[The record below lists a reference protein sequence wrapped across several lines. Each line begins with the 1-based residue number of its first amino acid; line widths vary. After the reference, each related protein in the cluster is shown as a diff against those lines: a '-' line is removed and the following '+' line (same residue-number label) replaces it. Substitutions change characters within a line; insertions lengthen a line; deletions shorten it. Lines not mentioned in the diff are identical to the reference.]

1 MNGIDE
7 KLDAKKDEA
16 PTIDSWEAAFAALEQ
31 RNKKEPEETPAGRD
45 GQPDAGESGQAEGT
59 SGSDVEPMAEGQS
72 DDAQLD
78 GADTGGSGA
87 ADGAAGETV
96 SEFDYS
102 AEEVNETISSIESS
116 IEDQA
121 VSDVANAMKASGK
134 IRVTRDGKL
143 GASINDPDI
152 YTKDEDGVPTYI
164 NPETGRPFT
173 GDNPRA
179 QAKQWVDD
187 YNAEL
192 EQAFNKIAK
201 QRIDELKKEKEPIVR
216 TLKFAETYKKL
227 NDVQRDMLDSL
238 IEDYEVKDEDGKSY
252 WLKGLEYDILVTY
265 DKPRG
270 GLSILPQF
278 LKKVQGGYVYL
289 AMWDLMNDYV
299 LRSSAI
305 GLISYPTTDGIYLVD
320 NGVWMGEISGFIF
333 GVYDSQDEE
342 ASFMGYT
349 DAVAAIRLIKKTIEE

>member
-16 PTIDSWEAAFAALEQ
+16 PAIDSWEAAFAALEQ
-31 RNKKEPEETPAGRD
+31 RNKKELEETPADRD
-45 GQPDAGESGQAEGT
+45 GQPDAGESGQAEST
-59 SGSDVEPMAEGQS
+59 SGSDAELVAQGQS

-78 GADTGGSGA
+78 GTDAGGSSA
-87 ADGAAGETV
+87 VDGAAGETV

-201 QRIDELKKEKEPIVR
+201 QRIDELKKENEPIVR

-238 IEDYEVKDEDGKSY
+238 IEDYEVKDEDGNAIGYSCD
-252 WLKGLEYDILVTY
+252 L
-265 DKPRG
+265 DKALAQVNRQISKLTERG
-270 GLSILPQF
+270 KALHPKQEKPAPTEPALDMPQSTGSSENKPPQF
-278 LKKVQGGYVYL
+278 KSLAEAMSWSQDQMLKKG
-289 AMWDLMNDYV
+289 
-299 LRSSAI
+299 R
-305 GLISYPTTDGIYLVD
+305 
-320 NGVWMGEISGFIF
+320 
-333 GVYDSQDEE
+333 
-342 ASFMGYT
+342 
-349 DAVAAIRLIKKTIEE
+349 K

>member
-1 MNGIDE
+1 MDGIDE

-45 GQPDAGESGQAEGT
+45 GQPDAEGSGEAEGT
-59 SGSDVEPMAEGQS
+59 SGSDAEPVAEGQS

-78 GADTGGSGA
+78 GTDAGGSSA
-87 ADGAAGETV
+87 VNGAAGETV

-121 VSDVANAMKASGK
+121 ISDVANAMKASGK

-201 QRIDELKKEKEPIVR
+201 QRIDELKKENEPIVR

-238 IEDYEVKDEDGKSY
+238 IEDYEVKDEDGNAIGYSCD
-252 WLKGLEYDILVTY
+252 L
-265 DKPRG
+265 DKALAQVNRQIAKLTERG
-270 GLSILPQF
+270 KALHPKQEKPAPTEPALDMPQSTGSSENKPPQF
-278 LKKVQGGYVYL
+278 KSLAEAMSWSQDQMLKKG
-289 AMWDLMNDYV
+289 
-299 LRSSAI
+299 R
-305 GLISYPTTDGIYLVD
+305 
-320 NGVWMGEISGFIF
+320 
-333 GVYDSQDEE
+333 
-342 ASFMGYT
+342 
-349 DAVAAIRLIKKTIEE
+349 K

>member
-1 MNGIDE
+1 
-7 KLDAKKDEA
+7 
-16 PTIDSWEAAFAALEQ
+16 
-31 RNKKEPEETPAGRD
+31 
-45 GQPDAGESGQAEGT
+45 
-59 SGSDVEPMAEGQS
+59 MAEGQS

-78 GADTGGSGA
+78 GTDTGGSSA
-87 ADGAAGETV
+87 VDGAAGETV

-201 QRIDELKKEKEPIVR
+201 QRIDELKKENEPIVR

-238 IEDYEVKDEDGKSY
+238 IEDYEVKDDDGNAIGYSCD
-252 WLKGLEYDILVTY
+252 L
-265 DKPRG
+265 DKALAQVNRQISKLTERG
-270 GLSILPQF
+270 KALHPKQEKPAPTEPALDMPQSTGSSENKPPQF
-278 LKKVQGGYVYL
+278 KSLEE
-289 AMWDLMNDYV
+289 AMAW
-299 LRSSAI
+299 
-305 GLISYPTTDGIYLVD
+305 
-320 NGVWMGEISGFIF
+320 
-333 GVYDSQDEE
+333 SQDQQLKQRK
-342 ASFMGYT
+342 S
-349 DAVAAIRLIKKTIEE
+349 R

>member
-1 MNGIDE
+1 MDGIDE

-16 PTIDSWEAAFAALEQ
+16 PAIDSWEAAFAALEQ
-31 RNKKEPEETPAGRD
+31 RNKKEPEETPANRD
-45 GQPDAGESGQAEGT
+45 GQPDAEGSGEAEGT
-59 SGSDVEPMAEGQS
+59 SGSDAEPVAQGQS

-78 GADTGGSGA
+78 DTDTGGSSA

-102 AEEVNETISSIESS
+102 AEEVTETISAIESS

-238 IEDYEVKDEDGKSY
+238 IEDYEVKDEDGNAIGYSCD
-252 WLKGLEYDILVTY
+252 L
-265 DKPRG
+265 DKALAQVNRQISKLTERG
-270 GLSILPQF
+270 KALHPKQEKPAPTEPALDMPQSTGSSENKPPQF
-278 LKKVQGGYVYL
+278 KSL
-289 AMWDLMNDYV
+289 
-299 LRSSAI
+299 
-305 GLISYPTTDGIYLVD
+305 
-320 NGVWMGEISGFIF
+320 
-333 GVYDSQDEE
+333 EE
-342 ASFMGYT
+342 AMEWSQNQQLKQRKG
-349 DAVAAIRLIKKTIEE
+349 R

>member
-1 MNGIDE
+1 MDGIDE

-16 PTIDSWEAAFAALEQ
+16 PAIDSWEAAFAALEQ
-31 RNKKEPEETPAGRD
+31 RNKKEPEETPADRD
-45 GQPDAGESGQAEGT
+45 GQPDTGESGQAEGT
-59 SGSDVEPMAEGQS
+59 SGSDAEPVAEGQS

-78 GADTGGSGA
+78 GTNTGGSSA
-87 ADGAAGETV
+87 VDGAAGETV

-102 AEEVNETISSIESS
+102 AEEVTETISSIVSS
-116 IEDQA
+116 IEYQA

-238 IEDYEVKDEDGKSY
+238 IEDYEVKDKDGNAIGYSCD
-252 WLKGLEYDILVTY
+252 L
-265 DKPRG
+265 DKALAQVNRQISKLTERG
-270 GLSILPQF
+270 KALHPKQEKPAPTEPALDMPQSTGSSENKPPQF
-278 LKKVQGGYVYL
+278 KSLAEAMSWSQDQMLKKGGK
-289 AMWDLMNDYV
+289 
-299 LRSSAI
+299 R
-305 GLISYPTTDGIYLVD
+305 
-320 NGVWMGEISGFIF
+320 
-333 GVYDSQDEE
+333 
-342 ASFMGYT
+342 
-349 DAVAAIRLIKKTIEE
+349 

>member
-1 MNGIDE
+1 MDGIDE

-16 PTIDSWEAAFAALEQ
+16 PAIDSWEAAFAALEQ
-31 RNKKEPEETPAGRD
+31 RNKKESEEAPANRD
-45 GQPDAGESGQAEGT
+45 GQPDAGEFGQAEGT
-59 SGSDVEPMAEGQS
+59 SGSDAEPVAEGQS

-78 GADTGGSGA
+78 GTNAGGSGA
-87 ADGAAGETV
+87 TDGAAGETV

-102 AEEVNETISSIESS
+102 AEELNETISSIESS

-238 IEDYEVKDEDGKSY
+238 IEDYEVKDEDG
-252 WLKGLEYDILVTY
+252 
-265 DKPRG
+265 
-270 GLSILPQF
+270 
-278 LKKVQGGYVYL
+278 
-289 AMWDLMNDYV
+289 N
-299 LRSSAI
+299 AI
-305 GLISYPTTDGIYLVD
+305 GYSCDLDKALAQVNRQISKLTERGKALHPKQEKPAPTEPALDMPQSTGSSENKPPEFKSLAEAMS
-320 NGVWMGEISGFIF
+320 W
-333 GVYDSQDEE
+333 SQDQ
-342 ASFMGYT
+342 MLKQRKG
-349 DAVAAIRLIKKTIEE
+349 R

>member
-1 MNGIDE
+1 MDGIAE
-7 KLDAKKDEA
+7 NLDAKKDKA
-16 PTIDSWEAAFAALEQ
+16 PAIDSWEAAFAALEQ
-31 RNKKEPEETPAGRD
+31 RNKKEPEEAPADRD

-59 SGSDVEPMAEGQS
+59 SGSNAEPVAEGQS

-78 GADTGGSGA
+78 GSNAGGSSA
-87 ADGAAGETV
+87 ADGATGETV

-102 AEEVNETISSIESS
+102 AEEVTETISSIESS

-121 VSDVANAMKASGK
+121 VSDVANAMKVSGK

-238 IEDYEVKDEDGKSY
+238 IEDYEVKDEDGNAIGYSCD
-252 WLKGLEYDILVTY
+252 L
-265 DKPRG
+265 DKALAQVNRQISKLTERG
-270 GLSILPQF
+270 KALHPKQEKPAPTEPALDMPQSTGSNENKPPQF
-278 LKKVQGGYVYL
+278 KNLAEAMSWSQDQMLKKG
-289 AMWDLMNDYV
+289 
-299 LRSSAI
+299 R
-305 GLISYPTTDGIYLVD
+305 
-320 NGVWMGEISGFIF
+320 
-333 GVYDSQDEE
+333 
-342 ASFMGYT
+342 
-349 DAVAAIRLIKKTIEE
+349 K

>member
-16 PTIDSWEAAFAALEQ
+16 PAIDSWEAAFAALEQ
-31 RNKKEPEETPAGRD
+31 RNKKEPEETPADRD

-59 SGSDVEPMAEGQS
+59 SGSDAEAVAQGQP

-78 GADTGGSGA
+78 GADDGGSSA
-87 ADGAAGETV
+87 ADGAAGEAV

-102 AEEVNETISSIESS
+102 AEEVNKTISSIESS

-201 QRIDELKKEKEPIVR
+201 QRIDELKKESEPIVR

-238 IEDYEVKDEDGKSY
+238 IEDYEVKDEDGNAIGYSCD
-252 WLKGLEYDILVTY
+252 L
-265 DKPRG
+265 DKALAQVNRQISKLTERG
-270 GLSILPQF
+270 KALHPKQEKPAPTEPALDMPQSTGSSENKPPQF
-278 LKKVQGGYVYL
+278 KSL
-289 AMWDLMNDYV
+289 
-299 LRSSAI
+299 
-305 GLISYPTTDGIYLVD
+305 
-320 NGVWMGEISGFIF
+320 
-333 GVYDSQDEE
+333 EE
-342 ASFMGYT
+342 AMEWSQNQQLKQRK
-349 DAVAAIRLIKKTIEE
+349 VR

>member
-16 PTIDSWEAAFAALEQ
+16 PAIDSWEAAFAALEQ
-31 RNKKEPEETPAGRD
+31 RNKKESEETPADRD
-45 GQPDAGESGQAEGT
+45 GQPDAEGSGEAEGT
-59 SGSDVEPMAEGQS
+59 SGSDAEPVAQGQS

-192 EQAFNKIAK
+192 EQAFNKIAQ
-201 QRIDELKKEKEPIVR
+201 QRIDELKKENEPIVR

-238 IEDYEVKDEDGKSY
+238 IEDYEVKDEDGNAIGYSCD
-252 WLKGLEYDILVTY
+252 L
-265 DKPRG
+265 DKALAQVNRQISKLTERG
-270 GLSILPQF
+270 KALHPKQEKPAPTEPALDMPQSTGSSENKPPQF
-278 LKKVQGGYVYL
+278 KSLAEAMSWSQDQMLKKG
-289 AMWDLMNDYV
+289 
-299 LRSSAI
+299 R
-305 GLISYPTTDGIYLVD
+305 
-320 NGVWMGEISGFIF
+320 
-333 GVYDSQDEE
+333 
-342 ASFMGYT
+342 
-349 DAVAAIRLIKKTIEE
+349 K

>member
-16 PTIDSWEAAFAALEQ
+16 PAIDSWEAAFAALEQ

-59 SGSDVEPMAEGQS
+59 SGSDAEPVAEGQS

-78 GADTGGSGA
+78 GTNTGGGST

-201 QRIDELKKEKEPIVR
+201 QRIDELKKENEPIVR

-238 IEDYEVKDEDGKSY
+238 IEDYEVKDEDGNAIGYSCD
-252 WLKGLEYDILVTY
+252 L
-265 DKPRG
+265 DKALAQVNRQISKLTERG
-270 GLSILPQF
+270 KALHPKQEKPAPTEPSLDMPQSTGSSENKPPQF
-278 LKKVQGGYVYL
+278 KSLAEAMSWSQDQMLKKG
-289 AMWDLMNDYV
+289 
-299 LRSSAI
+299 R
-305 GLISYPTTDGIYLVD
+305 
-320 NGVWMGEISGFIF
+320 
-333 GVYDSQDEE
+333 
-342 ASFMGYT
+342 
-349 DAVAAIRLIKKTIEE
+349 K

>member
-16 PTIDSWEAAFAALEQ
+16 PAIDSWEAAFAALEQ

-59 SGSDVEPMAEGQS
+59 SGSDAEPMAQGQS

-78 GADTGGSGA
+78 GTDAGGSGA

-102 AEEVNETISSIESS
+102 AEEVSETISSIESS

-201 QRIDELKKEKEPIVR
+201 QRIDELKKENEPIVR

-238 IEDYEVKDEDGKSY
+238 IEDYEVKDEEGNAIGYSCDLDKALAQVNRQIAKLTERGKA
-252 WLKGLEYDILVTY
+252 LHPKQE
-265 DKPRG
+265 KPAPTEPALDMPQSTG
-270 GLSILPQF
+270 SSENKPPQF
-278 LKKVQGGYVYL
+278 KSLAEAMSWSQDQMLKKG
-289 AMWDLMNDYV
+289 
-299 LRSSAI
+299 R
-305 GLISYPTTDGIYLVD
+305 
-320 NGVWMGEISGFIF
+320 
-333 GVYDSQDEE
+333 
-342 ASFMGYT
+342 
-349 DAVAAIRLIKKTIEE
+349 K

>member
-16 PTIDSWEAAFAALEQ
+16 PAIDSWEAAFAALEQ
-31 RNKKEPEETPAGRD
+31 RNKKEPEETPADRD
-45 GQPDAGESGQAEGT
+45 GQPDAGESGQTEDT
-59 SGSDVEPMAEGQS
+59 SGSDAEPVAQGQS

-78 GADTGGSGA
+78 GTDAGGSGA

-201 QRIDELKKEKEPIVR
+201 QRIDELKKENEPIVR

-238 IEDYEVKDEDGKSY
+238 IEDYEVKDEDGNAIGYSCDLDKALAQVNRQISKLTERGKALH
-252 WLKGLEYDILVTY
+252 LKQE
-265 DKPRG
+265 KPAPTEPALDMPQSTG
-270 GLSILPQF
+270 SSENKPPQF
-278 LKKVQGGYVYL
+278 KSLAEAMSWSQDQMLKKG
-289 AMWDLMNDYV
+289 
-299 LRSSAI
+299 R
-305 GLISYPTTDGIYLVD
+305 
-320 NGVWMGEISGFIF
+320 
-333 GVYDSQDEE
+333 
-342 ASFMGYT
+342 
-349 DAVAAIRLIKKTIEE
+349 K

>member
-31 RNKKEPEETPAGRD
+31 RNKKEPEEAPAGRD

-59 SGSDVEPMAEGQS
+59 SGSDAEPVAEGQS

-78 GADTGGSGA
+78 GTDAGGSGA
-87 ADGAAGETV
+87 ADGTAGETV

-121 VSDVANAMKASGK
+121 ISDVANAMKASGK

-238 IEDYEVKDEDGKSY
+238 IEDYEVKDEEGNAIGYSCDLDKALAQVNRQIAKLTERGKA
-252 WLKGLEYDILVTY
+252 LHPKQE
-265 DKPRG
+265 KPAPTEPALDMPQSTG
-270 GLSILPQF
+270 SSENKPPQF
-278 LKKVQGGYVYL
+278 KSLAEAMSWSQDQMLKKG
-289 AMWDLMNDYV
+289 
-299 LRSSAI
+299 R
-305 GLISYPTTDGIYLVD
+305 
-320 NGVWMGEISGFIF
+320 
-333 GVYDSQDEE
+333 
-342 ASFMGYT
+342 
-349 DAVAAIRLIKKTIEE
+349 K

>member
-1 MNGIDE
+1 MDGIDE

-31 RNKKEPEETPAGRD
+31 RNKKEPEETPANRD

-59 SGSDVEPMAEGQS
+59 SGSDAEPVAEGQS

-78 GADTGGSGA
+78 GTDAGGSGA

-201 QRIDELKKEKEPIVR
+201 QRIDELKKVNEPIVR

-238 IEDYEVKDEDGKSY
+238 IEDYEVKNEDGNAVGYSCD
-252 WLKGLEYDILVTY
+252 L
-265 DKPRG
+265 DKALAQVNRQIAKLTERG
-270 GLSILPQF
+270 KALHPKQEKPAPTEPALDMPQSTGSSENKPPQF
-278 LKKVQGGYVYL
+278 KSL
-289 AMWDLMNDYV
+289 
-299 LRSSAI
+299 
-305 GLISYPTTDGIYLVD
+305 
-320 NGVWMGEISGFIF
+320 
-333 GVYDSQDEE
+333 EE
-342 ASFMGYT
+342 AMEWSQNQQLKQRKG
-349 DAVAAIRLIKKTIEE
+349 R

>member
-16 PTIDSWEAAFAALEQ
+16 PAIDSWEAAFAALEQ
-31 RNKKEPEETPAGRD
+31 RNKKESEETPADRD
-45 GQPDAGESGQAEGT
+45 GQSDAGESGQSEGT
-59 SGSDVEPMAEGQS
+59 SGSDAEPVAEGQS

-78 GADTGGSGA
+78 GTDIGGGSA

-96 SEFDYS
+96 SEFDFS

-238 IEDYEVKDEDGKSY
+238 IEDYEVKDEDGNAIGYSCD
-252 WLKGLEYDILVTY
+252 L
-265 DKPRG
+265 DKALAQVNRQISKLTERG
-270 GLSILPQF
+270 KALHPKQEKPASTEPALDMPQSTGSGENKPPQF
-278 LKKVQGGYVYL
+278 KSL
-289 AMWDLMNDYV
+289 AEAMSW
-299 LRSSAI
+299 
-305 GLISYPTTDGIYLVD
+305 
-320 NGVWMGEISGFIF
+320 
-333 GVYDSQDEE
+333 SQDQ
-342 ASFMGYT
+342 MLKQRKG
-349 DAVAAIRLIKKTIEE
+349 R

>member
-7 KLDAKKDEA
+7 NLDAKKDEA

-31 RNKKEPEETPAGRD
+31 RNKKEPEETPASRD
-45 GQPDAGESGQAEGT
+45 GQPDAEGSGETEGT
-59 SGSDVEPMAEGQS
+59 SGSDAEPMAEGQS

-78 GADTGGSGA
+78 STDAGGSGA

-121 VSDVANAMKASGK
+121 VSDVASAMKASGK

-238 IEDYEVKDEDGKSY
+238 IEDYEVKDEEGNAIGYSCDLDKALAQVNRQIAKLTERGKA
-252 WLKGLEYDILVTY
+252 LHPKQE
-265 DKPRG
+265 KPAPTEPALDMPQSTG
-270 GLSILPQF
+270 SSENKPPQF
-278 LKKVQGGYVYL
+278 KSLAEAMSWSQDQMLKKG
-289 AMWDLMNDYV
+289 
-299 LRSSAI
+299 R
-305 GLISYPTTDGIYLVD
+305 
-320 NGVWMGEISGFIF
+320 
-333 GVYDSQDEE
+333 
-342 ASFMGYT
+342 
-349 DAVAAIRLIKKTIEE
+349 K

>member
-16 PTIDSWEAAFAALEQ
+16 PAIDSWEAAFAALEQ
-31 RNKKEPEETPAGRD
+31 RNKKEPEETPADRD
-45 GQPDAGESGQAEGT
+45 GQPDAEGSGETEGT
-59 SGSDVEPMAEGQS
+59 SGSDAEAVAQGQP

-78 GADTGGSGA
+78 GADAGGSGA
-87 ADGAAGETV
+87 ADGTAGEAV

-187 YNAEL
+187 YNSEL

-238 IEDYEVKDEDGKSY
+238 IEDYEVKDEEG
-252 WLKGLEYDILVTY
+252 
-265 DKPRG
+265 
-270 GLSILPQF
+270 
-278 LKKVQGGYVYL
+278 
-289 AMWDLMNDYV
+289 N
-299 LRSSAI
+299 AI
-305 GLISYPTTDGIYLVD
+305 GYSCDLDKALAQVNRQIAKLTERGKALHPKEEKPAPTEPALDMPQSTGSSENKPPEFKSL
-320 NGVWMGEISGFIF
+320 
-333 GVYDSQDEE
+333 EE
-342 ASFMGYT
+342 AMEWSQNQQLKQRKG
-349 DAVAAIRLIKKTIEE
+349 R

>member
-1 MNGIDE
+1 MDGIAE
-7 KLDAKKDEA
+7 NLDAKKDEA
-16 PTIDSWEAAFAALEQ
+16 PAIDSWEAAFAALEQ
-31 RNKKEPEETPAGRD
+31 RNKKESEETPANRD
-45 GQPDAGESGQAEGT
+45 GQPDAGGSGEAEGT
-59 SGSDVEPMAEGQS
+59 SGSDAEPVAEGQS

-78 GADTGGSGA
+78 GSDVGGSSA
-87 ADGAAGETV
+87 ADGATGETV

-102 AEEVNETISSIESS
+102 TEEVNETISSIESS

-238 IEDYEVKDEDGKSY
+238 IEDYEVKDEDGNAIGYSCD
-252 WLKGLEYDILVTY
+252 L
-265 DKPRG
+265 DKALAQVNRQISKLTERG
-270 GLSILPQF
+270 KALHPKQEKPAPTEPALDMPQSTGSSENKPPQF
-278 LKKVQGGYVYL
+278 KSLAEAMEWSQNQQLKQRKG
-289 AMWDLMNDYV
+289 
-299 LRSSAI
+299 R
-305 GLISYPTTDGIYLVD
+305 
-320 NGVWMGEISGFIF
+320 
-333 GVYDSQDEE
+333 
-342 ASFMGYT
+342 
-349 DAVAAIRLIKKTIEE
+349 

>member
-31 RNKKEPEETPAGRD
+31 RNKKEPEETPADRD
-45 GQPDAGESGQAEGT
+45 GQPDAGESGQTEDT
-59 SGSDVEPMAEGQS
+59 SGSDAEPVAEGQS
-72 DDAQLD
+72 NDAQLD
-78 GADTGGSGA
+78 GANAGGSGA
-87 ADGAAGETV
+87 VDGAAGETV

-192 EQAFNKIAK
+192 
-201 QRIDELKKEKEPIVR
+201 
-216 TLKFAETYKKL
+216 
-227 NDVQRDMLDSL
+227 
-238 IEDYEVKDEDGKSY
+238 
-252 WLKGLEYDILVTY
+252 
-265 DKPRG
+265 
-270 GLSILPQF
+270 
-278 LKKVQGGYVYL
+278 
-289 AMWDLMNDYV
+289 
-299 LRSSAI
+299 
-305 GLISYPTTDGIYLVD
+305 
-320 NGVWMGEISGFIF
+320 
-333 GVYDSQDEE
+333 
-342 ASFMGYT
+342 
-349 DAVAAIRLIKKTIEE
+349 

>member
-31 RNKKEPEETPAGRD
+31 RNKKEPEETPANRD
-45 GQPDAGESGQAEGT
+45 GQPDAGEPGQAEST
-59 SGSDVEPMAEGQS
+59 SGSDAEPVAEGQS

-78 GADTGGSGA
+78 GTDAGGSGA
-87 ADGAAGETV
+87 VDGAAGEAV

-201 QRIDELKKEKEPIVR
+201 QRIDELKKENEPIVR

-238 IEDYEVKDEDGKSY
+238 IEDYEVKDEDGNAIGYSCD
-252 WLKGLEYDILVTY
+252 L
-265 DKPRG
+265 DKALAQVNRQIAKLTERG
-270 GLSILPQF
+270 KALHPKQEKPAPTEPALDMPQSTGSSENKPPQF
-278 LKKVQGGYVYL
+278 KSLAEAMSWSQDQMLKKG
-289 AMWDLMNDYV
+289 
-299 LRSSAI
+299 R
-305 GLISYPTTDGIYLVD
+305 
-320 NGVWMGEISGFIF
+320 
-333 GVYDSQDEE
+333 
-342 ASFMGYT
+342 
-349 DAVAAIRLIKKTIEE
+349 K

>member
-16 PTIDSWEAAFAALEQ
+16 PAIDSWEAAFAALEQ
-31 RNKKEPEETPAGRD
+31 RDKKEPEETPAGRD
-45 GQPDAGESGQAEGT
+45 GQPDAGGSGEAEGT
-59 SGSDVEPMAEGQS
+59 SGSDAEPVAEGQS

-78 GADTGGSGA
+78 GTDVGGGSA
-87 ADGAAGETV
+87 VDGAAGETV
-96 SEFDYS
+96 SEFDFS

-201 QRIDELKKEKEPIVR
+201 QRIDELKKENEPIVR

-238 IEDYEVKDEDGKSY
+238 IEDYEVKDEDGNAIGYSCD
-252 WLKGLEYDILVTY
+252 L
-265 DKPRG
+265 DKALAQVNRQISKLTERG
-270 GLSILPQF
+270 KALHPKQEKPAPTEPALDMPQSTGSSENKPPQF
-278 LKKVQGGYVYL
+278 KSL
-289 AMWDLMNDYV
+289 AEAMSW
-299 LRSSAI
+299 
-305 GLISYPTTDGIYLVD
+305 
-320 NGVWMGEISGFIF
+320 
-333 GVYDSQDEE
+333 SQDQ
-342 ASFMGYT
+342 MLKQRKG
-349 DAVAAIRLIKKTIEE
+349 R

>member
-7 KLDAKKDEA
+7 KLDTKKDEA
-16 PTIDSWEAAFAALEQ
+16 PAIDSWEAAFAALEQ
-31 RNKKEPEETPAGRD
+31 RNKKEPEETPADRD
-45 GQPDAGESGQAEGT
+45 GQLDAGESGQAEGT
-59 SGSDVEPMAEGQS
+59 GGSDAEPVAQGQS

-78 GADTGGSGA
+78 GTDAGGSSA
-87 ADGAAGETV
+87 VDGAAGETV

-102 AEEVNETISSIESS
+102 AEELNETISSIESS
-116 IEDQA
+116 IEYQA

-192 EQAFNKIAK
+192 EQAFNKIAQ
-201 QRIDELKKEKEPIVR
+201 QRIYELKKEKEPIVR

-238 IEDYEVKDEDGKSY
+238 IEDYKVKDKDGNAIGYSCD
-252 WLKGLEYDILVTY
+252 L
-265 DKPRG
+265 DKALAQVNRQISKLTERG
-270 GLSILPQF
+270 KALHPKQEKPAPTEPALDMPQSTGSSENKPPQF
-278 LKKVQGGYVYL
+278 KSL
-289 AMWDLMNDYV
+289 AEAMSW
-299 LRSSAI
+299 
-305 GLISYPTTDGIYLVD
+305 
-320 NGVWMGEISGFIF
+320 
-333 GVYDSQDEE
+333 SQDQMLKQRK
-342 ASFMGYT
+342 S
-349 DAVAAIRLIKKTIEE
+349 R

>member
-1 MNGIDE
+1 MDGIDE

-31 RNKKEPEETPAGRD
+31 RNKKEFEETPASRD
-45 GQPDAGESGQAEGT
+45 GQPDAEGSGEAEST
-59 SGSDVEPMAEGQS
+59 SGSDAEPVAQGQS

-78 GADTGGSGA
+78 GTDAGGSGA
-87 ADGAAGETV
+87 VDGAAGETV

-201 QRIDELKKEKEPIVR
+201 QRIDELKKENEPIVR

-238 IEDYEVKDEDGKSY
+238 IEDYEVKDEDGNAIGYSCD
-252 WLKGLEYDILVTY
+252 L
-265 DKPRG
+265 DKALAQVNRQIAKLTERG
-270 GLSILPQF
+270 KALHPKQEKPAPTEPALDMPQSTGSSENKPPQF
-278 LKKVQGGYVYL
+278 KSLAEAMSWSQDQMLKKG
-289 AMWDLMNDYV
+289 
-299 LRSSAI
+299 R
-305 GLISYPTTDGIYLVD
+305 
-320 NGVWMGEISGFIF
+320 
-333 GVYDSQDEE
+333 
-342 ASFMGYT
+342 
-349 DAVAAIRLIKKTIEE
+349 K

>member
-1 MNGIDE
+1 MDGIDE

-45 GQPDAGESGQAEGT
+45 GQPDAEGSGEAEGT
-59 SGSDVEPMAEGQS
+59 SGSDAEPVAEGQS

-78 GADTGGSGA
+78 GTDAGGSGS

-116 IEDQA
+116 IEDRA

-134 IRVTRDGKL
+134 IRVTRNGKL

-201 QRIDELKKEKEPIVR
+201 LRIGELKKENEPIVR

-238 IEDYEVKDEDGKSY
+238 IEDYEMKDKDGNAIGYSCD
-252 WLKGLEYDILVTY
+252 L
-265 DKPRG
+265 DKALAQVNRQIAKLTERG
-270 GLSILPQF
+270 KALHPKQEKPAPTEPSLDMPQSTGSSENKPPQF
-278 LKKVQGGYVYL
+278 KSLAEAMSWSQDQMLKKG
-289 AMWDLMNDYV
+289 
-299 LRSSAI
+299 R
-305 GLISYPTTDGIYLVD
+305 
-320 NGVWMGEISGFIF
+320 
-333 GVYDSQDEE
+333 
-342 ASFMGYT
+342 
-349 DAVAAIRLIKKTIEE
+349 K

>member
-238 IEDYEVKDEDGKSY
+238 IEDYEVKDEDGNAIGYSCD
-252 WLKGLEYDILVTY
+252 L
-265 DKPRG
+265 DKALAQVNRQISKLTERG
-270 GLSILPQF
+270 KALHPKQEKPAPTEPALDMPQSTGSSENKPPQF
-278 LKKVQGGYVYL
+278 KSLAEAMEWSQNQQLKQRKG
-289 AMWDLMNDYV
+289 
-299 LRSSAI
+299 R
-305 GLISYPTTDGIYLVD
+305 
-320 NGVWMGEISGFIF
+320 
-333 GVYDSQDEE
+333 
-342 ASFMGYT
+342 
-349 DAVAAIRLIKKTIEE
+349 

>member
-16 PTIDSWEAAFAALEQ
+16 PAIDSWEAAFAALEQ
-31 RNKKEPEETPAGRD
+31 RNKKEPEETPTNRD

-59 SGSDVEPMAEGQS
+59 SGSDAEPVAEGQS

-78 GADTGGSGA
+78 GTNAGGSGA

-238 IEDYEVKDEDGKSY
+238 IEDYEVKDEDG
-252 WLKGLEYDILVTY
+252 
-265 DKPRG
+265 
-270 GLSILPQF
+270 
-278 LKKVQGGYVYL
+278 
-289 AMWDLMNDYV
+289 N
-299 LRSSAI
+299 AI
-305 GLISYPTTDGIYLVD
+305 GYSCDLDKALAQVNRQISKLTERGRALHPKQEKPASTEPALDMPQSTGSSENKPPEFKSLAEAMS
-320 NGVWMGEISGFIF
+320 W
-333 GVYDSQDEE
+333 SQDQ
-342 ASFMGYT
+342 MLKQRK
-349 DAVAAIRLIKKTIEE
+349 DR

>member
-7 KLDAKKDEA
+7 NLDAKKDEA

-59 SGSDVEPMAEGQS
+59 SGSDAEPVAEGQS

-78 GADTGGSGA
+78 GTDAGGSGA

-238 IEDYEVKDEDGKSY
+238 IEDYEVNDEDGNAIGYSCD
-252 WLKGLEYDILVTY
+252 L
-265 DKPRG
+265 DKALAQVNRQIAKLTERG
-270 GLSILPQF
+270 KALHPKQEKPAPTEPALDMPQSTGSSENKPPQF
-278 LKKVQGGYVYL
+278 KSLAEAMSWSQDQMLKKG
-289 AMWDLMNDYV
+289 
-299 LRSSAI
+299 R
-305 GLISYPTTDGIYLVD
+305 
-320 NGVWMGEISGFIF
+320 
-333 GVYDSQDEE
+333 
-342 ASFMGYT
+342 
-349 DAVAAIRLIKKTIEE
+349 K

>member
-16 PTIDSWEAAFAALEQ
+16 PAIDSWEAAFAALEQ

-45 GQPDAGESGQAEGT
+45 GQPDAGGSGEAEST
-59 SGSDVEPMAEGQS
+59 SGSDAEPVAEGQS

-78 GADTGGSGA
+78 GTDVGGGSA
-87 ADGAAGETV
+87 VDGAAGETV
-96 SEFDYS
+96 SEFDFS

-201 QRIDELKKEKEPIVR
+201 QRIDELKKENEPIVR

-238 IEDYEVKDEDGKSY
+238 IEDYEVKDEDGNAIGYSCD
-252 WLKGLEYDILVTY
+252 L
-265 DKPRG
+265 DKALAQVNRQISKLTERGKALHPRQEKPAPTEPALDMPQSTG
-270 GLSILPQF
+270 SSENKPPQF
-278 LKKVQGGYVYL
+278 KSL
-289 AMWDLMNDYV
+289 AEAMSW
-299 LRSSAI
+299 
-305 GLISYPTTDGIYLVD
+305 
-320 NGVWMGEISGFIF
+320 
-333 GVYDSQDEE
+333 SQDQ
-342 ASFMGYT
+342 MLKQRKG
-349 DAVAAIRLIKKTIEE
+349 R

>member
-16 PTIDSWEAAFAALEQ
+16 PAIDSWEAAFAALEQ
-31 RNKKEPEETPAGRD
+31 RNKKEPEETPANRD

-59 SGSDVEPMAEGQS
+59 SGSDAEPVAEGQS

-78 GADTGGSGA
+78 GTDAGGSGA
-87 ADGAAGETV
+87 ADGTAGETV

-121 VSDVANAMKASGK
+121 ISDVANAMKASGK

-216 TLKFAETYKKL
+216 TLKFAEIYKKL

-238 IEDYEVKDEDGKSY
+238 IEDYEVKDEDGNAIGYSCD
-252 WLKGLEYDILVTY
+252 L
-265 DKPRG
+265 DKALAQVNRQISKLTERG
-270 GLSILPQF
+270 KALHPKQEKPAPTEPALDMPQSTGSSENKPPQF
-278 LKKVQGGYVYL
+278 KSL
-289 AMWDLMNDYV
+289 
-299 LRSSAI
+299 
-305 GLISYPTTDGIYLVD
+305 
-320 NGVWMGEISGFIF
+320 
-333 GVYDSQDEE
+333 EE
-342 ASFMGYT
+342 AMEWSQNQQLKQRKG
-349 DAVAAIRLIKKTIEE
+349 R

>member
-16 PTIDSWEAAFAALEQ
+16 PAIDSWEAAFAALEQ
-31 RNKKEPEETPAGRD
+31 RNKKEPEETPADRD

-59 SGSDVEPMAEGQS
+59 SGSDAEPMAEGQS

-78 GADTGGSGA
+78 GTDAGGSGVV
-87 ADGAAGETV
+87 DGAAGETV

-201 QRIDELKKEKEPIVR
+201 QRIDELKKENEPIVR

-238 IEDYEVKDEDGKSY
+238 IEDYEVKDEEDNAIGYSCDLDKALAQVNRQIAKLTERGKA
-252 WLKGLEYDILVTY
+252 LHPKQE
-265 DKPRG
+265 KPAPTEPALDMPQSTG
-270 GLSILPQF
+270 SSENKPPQF
-278 LKKVQGGYVYL
+278 KSLAEAMSWSQDQMLKKG
-289 AMWDLMNDYV
+289 
-299 LRSSAI
+299 R
-305 GLISYPTTDGIYLVD
+305 
-320 NGVWMGEISGFIF
+320 
-333 GVYDSQDEE
+333 
-342 ASFMGYT
+342 
-349 DAVAAIRLIKKTIEE
+349 K

>member
-1 MNGIDE
+1 MDGIDE

-16 PTIDSWEAAFAALEQ
+16 PAIDSWEAAFAALEQ
-31 RNKKEPEETPAGRD
+31 RNKKEPEETPANRD

-59 SGSDVEPMAEGQS
+59 SGSDAEPVAQGQS

-78 GADTGGSGA
+78 GTDAGGSGA

-238 IEDYEVKDEDGKSY
+238 IEDYEVTDEDGNAIGYSCD
-252 WLKGLEYDILVTY
+252 L
-265 DKPRG
+265 DKALAQVNRQISKLTERG
-270 GLSILPQF
+270 KALHPKQEKPAPTEPALDMPQSTGSNENKPPQF
-278 LKKVQGGYVYL
+278 KSL
-289 AMWDLMNDYV
+289 AEAMSW
-299 LRSSAI
+299 
-305 GLISYPTTDGIYLVD
+305 
-320 NGVWMGEISGFIF
+320 
-333 GVYDSQDEE
+333 SQDQ
-342 ASFMGYT
+342 MLKQRKG
-349 DAVAAIRLIKKTIEE
+349 R

>member
-16 PTIDSWEAAFAALEQ
+16 PAIDSWEAAFAALEQ

-45 GQPDAGESGQAEGT
+45 GQPDAGGSGEAEDT
-59 SGSDVEPMAEGQS
+59 SGSDAEPVAQGQS

-78 GADTGGSGA
+78 GADAGGSSA
-87 ADGAAGETV
+87 VDGAAGETV

-238 IEDYEVKDEDGKSY
+238 IEDYEVKDEEGNAIGYSCD
-252 WLKGLEYDILVTY
+252 L
-265 DKPRG
+265 DKALAQVNRQIAKLTERG
-270 GLSILPQF
+270 RALHPKQEKPAPTEPALDMPQSTGSSENKPPQF
-278 LKKVQGGYVYL
+278 KSLAEAMSWSQDQMLKKG
-289 AMWDLMNDYV
+289 
-299 LRSSAI
+299 R
-305 GLISYPTTDGIYLVD
+305 
-320 NGVWMGEISGFIF
+320 
-333 GVYDSQDEE
+333 
-342 ASFMGYT
+342 
-349 DAVAAIRLIKKTIEE
+349 K

>member
-1 MNGIDE
+1 MDGIDE

-59 SGSDVEPMAEGQS
+59 SGSDAEPMAQGQS

-78 GADTGGSGA
+78 GTDAGGSGA

-201 QRIDELKKEKEPIVR
+201 QRIDELKKEKEPVVR

-238 IEDYEVKDEDGKSY
+238 IEDYEVKDEDDNAIGYSCDLDKALTQVNRQISKLTERGKA
-252 WLKGLEYDILVTY
+252 LHPKQE
-265 DKPRG
+265 KPVPTEPALDMPQSTG
-270 GLSILPQF
+270 SSENKPPQF
-278 LKKVQGGYVYL
+278 KSLAEAMSWSQDQMLKKG
-289 AMWDLMNDYV
+289 
-299 LRSSAI
+299 R
-305 GLISYPTTDGIYLVD
+305 
-320 NGVWMGEISGFIF
+320 
-333 GVYDSQDEE
+333 
-342 ASFMGYT
+342 
-349 DAVAAIRLIKKTIEE
+349 K

>member
-1 MNGIDE
+1 MNGINE

-16 PTIDSWEAAFAALEQ
+16 PAIDSWEAAFAALEQ
-31 RNKKEPEETPAGRD
+31 RNKKEPEETPADRD
-45 GQPDAGESGQAEGT
+45 GQPDAGESGQAEDT
-59 SGSDVEPMAEGQS
+59 SGSDAEPVAEGQS

-78 GADTGGSGA
+78 GTDTGGSSA
-87 ADGAAGETV
+87 VDGAAGETV

-187 YNAEL
+187 YNSEL

-201 QRIDELKKEKEPIVR
+201 QRIDELEKENEPIVR

-238 IEDYEVKDEDGKSY
+238 IEDYEVKDEDGNAIGYSCD
-252 WLKGLEYDILVTY
+252 L
-265 DKPRG
+265 DKALAQVNRQISKLTERG
-270 GLSILPQF
+270 KALHPKQEKPAPTEPALDMPQSTGSSENKPPQF
-278 LKKVQGGYVYL
+278 KSL
-289 AMWDLMNDYV
+289 
-299 LRSSAI
+299 
-305 GLISYPTTDGIYLVD
+305 
-320 NGVWMGEISGFIF
+320 
-333 GVYDSQDEE
+333 EE
-342 ASFMGYT
+342 AMAWSQNQQLKQRKG
-349 DAVAAIRLIKKTIEE
+349 R

>member
-16 PTIDSWEAAFAALEQ
+16 PAIDSWEAAFAALEQ
-31 RNKKEPEETPAGRD
+31 RNKKESEETPADRD
-45 GQPDAGESGQAEGT
+45 GQLDAEGSGEAEGA
-59 SGSDVEPMAEGQS
+59 SGSDAEPVAEGQS

-78 GADTGGSGA
+78 GADAGGSGA

-192 EQAFNKIAK
+192 EQAFNKIAR

-238 IEDYEVKDEDGKSY
+238 IEDYEVKDEDGNAIGYSCD
-252 WLKGLEYDILVTY
+252 L
-265 DKPRG
+265 DKALAQVNRQISKLTERG
-270 GLSILPQF
+270 KALHPKQEKPAPAEPALDMPQSTGSSENKPPQF
-278 LKKVQGGYVYL
+278 KSLAEAMSWSQDQMLKKG
-289 AMWDLMNDYV
+289 
-299 LRSSAI
+299 R
-305 GLISYPTTDGIYLVD
+305 
-320 NGVWMGEISGFIF
+320 
-333 GVYDSQDEE
+333 
-342 ASFMGYT
+342 
-349 DAVAAIRLIKKTIEE
+349 K